1 MIIIRGSSCRE
12 ILSALPASELRHFQT
27 PPEILTITPDSHAII
42 DPIVCCHRLFVI
54 PLCLLDVLFSVS
66 CATSFVILSDFI
78 SGSSCQDILS
88 VLPVS
93 VLRQFQLN

>member
-1 MIIIRGSSCRE
+1 MIIIIRGSSCRE

-27 PPEILTITPDSHAII
+27 PLEILTITPDSRAII
-42 DPIVCCHRLFVI
+42 DPIV
-54 PLCLLDVLFSVS
+54 CLLDVLFSVS